1 MIVPPPPPA
10 YTLSP
15 TLEDL
20 DEDTI
25 AVIER
30 CVAALTGQVGA
41 VVVVGVGA
49 TEQHVVIELATTAG
63 PVLLLELMDNRPMPV
78 DSSPEGF

>member
-15 TLEDL
+15 ALEDL

-41 VVVVGVGA
+41 VVVIGVGV
-49 TEQHVVIELATTAG
+49 TEQHVVIELATSAG
-63 PVLLLELMDNRPMPV
+63 AVFLLELMDGRPLHM
-78 DSSPEGF
+78 DSSPEGI